1 MPQLKKG
8 FPKFPLLGPPIRGD
22 LVAQSGLTSWRKIL
36 EENPDRTGKTP
47 LCGPPTPRGRG
58 AQVPRDF
65 RAFTISVQEFWQRSI
80 WIDLCQRRRSGGSNF
95 RRMLIM
101 NVQFA

>member
-22 LVAQSGLTSWRKIL
+22 LDAQSGFTNPGGKSSRKIL

-47 LCGPPTPRGRG
+47 LCAPPYP
-58 AQVPRDF
+58 
-65 RAFTISVQEFWQRSI
+65 
-80 WIDLCQRRRSGGSNF
+80 
-95 RRMLIM
+95 
-101 NVQFA
+101 